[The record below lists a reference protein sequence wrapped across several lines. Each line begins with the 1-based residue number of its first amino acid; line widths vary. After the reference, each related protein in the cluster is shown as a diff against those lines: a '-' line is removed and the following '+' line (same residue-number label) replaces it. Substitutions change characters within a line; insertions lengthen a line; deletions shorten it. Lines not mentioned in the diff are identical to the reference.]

1 MRARWASALLWVLGV
16 GSVAGTFAGTWAS
29 AAHAQPQVER
39 ASAEAKRD
47 AKAGYVQGREAFVAG
62 DYDAALAAFQ
72 GSYGAVASPNT
83 RLMIARSL
91 TQLHRYAEACRVYEE
106 TLEEAEASGDP
117 KWKKAAR
124 AALEEQT
131 ELLTRVGLLQVRI
144 GGDHL
149 VTLTVNGHV
158 VPEDQWER
166 PIPVEPGRVEVA
178 IDDGAGR
185 HANKVVDVSLGEQA
199 EVHIALPRPR
209 EAMASAE
216 PANAPAE
223 ESNTGGPGPLGW
235 SGDTWRTAGWVATGV
250 GAVGIGLFAVFGA
263 MSQSTYDDLNRS
275 CPTHMDCDPSLA
287 GDIDTGASQQT
298 IANVSLGIGLVAVA
312 AGATALVIGFSHDGD
327 TQVALGPGMLSVRGS
342 L

>member
-1 MRARWASALLWVLGV
+1 MRARWASAVLWVLLGV
-16 GSVAGTFAGTWAS
+16 GSSV
-29 AAHAQPQVER
+29 AHAQPQVER
-39 ASAEAKRD
+39 ASAEARRD
-47 AKAGYVQGREAFVAG
+47 AKAGYLQGRKAFVAG
-62 DYDAALAAFQ
+62 DYDTALAAFQ

-144 GGDHL
+144 GGDRL

-166 PIPVEPGRVEVA
+166 QIPVEPGRVEVA
-178 IDDGAGR
+178 IDDGAGG
-185 HANKVVDVSLGEQA
+185 HARKVVDVSLGEQA
-199 EVHIALPRPR
+199 EVGIALARPS
-209 EAMASAE
+209 ETLASAE
-216 PANAPAE
+216 PAEASEAKDDADG
-223 ESNTGGPGPLGW
+223 TGPLGW
-235 SGDTWRTAGWVATGV
+235 SGRTWRTTGWVATGV

-263 MSQSTYDDLNRS
+263 MSQSTYNDLNKA
-275 CPTHMDCDPSLA
+275 CPTHVDCDPALA
-287 GDIDTGASQQT
+287 DDIDTGASQQT
-298 IANVSLGIGLVAVA
+298 IANVSLGVGLVAVA
-312 AGATALVIGFSHDGD
+312 AGATALVIGLSDDDD
-327 TQVALGPGMLSVRGS
+327 TQVALGPGILTVKGS